1 MPALEGCEN
10 PGLVWLGPDDESVP
24 PITSAGKHITGD
36 MRGKTDKALT

>member
-1 MPALEGCEN
+1 MPAPEGYEN

-36 MRGKTDKALT
+36 MRGTTFQ